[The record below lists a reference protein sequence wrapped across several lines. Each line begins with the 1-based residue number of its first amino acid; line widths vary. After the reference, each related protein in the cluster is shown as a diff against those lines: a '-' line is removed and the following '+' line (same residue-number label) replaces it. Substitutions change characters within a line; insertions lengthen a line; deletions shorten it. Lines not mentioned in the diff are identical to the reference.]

1 MIRKKRNKIIIGAV
15 LSVICIGGI
24 IWRISYIN
32 HRFPEET
39 IVDTR
44 YGESGILQQDVEMT
58 VVEQLFVPFGE
69 KEDRSEAIIS
79 DGYNYVVKVQLKN
92 YGAEEAKVDLTSL
105 YVGTMGFTNGIEL
118 EKYLEWNENV
128 KTLHPVLQSQE
139 VLEVNLVYEL
149 MEFQWKKKDWS
160 HVTEQPY
167 YLQKINYPYLYK
179 WRCSDL

>member
-39 IVDTR
+39 IFDTR

-69 KEDRSEAIIS
+69 KEDGSETIIS